1 MANWI
6 DAHHHLWEVKRGDYG
21 WLTPDVGVIYRD
33 FTVKDLQ
40 GVIQNTPVK
49 KTILV
54 QAASTVAE
62 TEYLLDIAKGN
73 DTVAGVIGWV
83 DFDKPQQAVKDIE
96 RLSQNPYFKGIRPML
111 QDIDNR
117 DYILNPDFDDIF
129 KALIDHNL
137 RFEALVFPDG
147 LPAIEKIVT
156 KYPDLQCIIDH
167 CAKPQIRN
175 GVDGKYG
182 LYEWQNLMAPFT
194 NISHVHVK
202 ISGIL
207 TESNPNAGVGD
218 VSPYVNWLL
227 DNFSHSRLI
236 WGSDWPVLNL
246 ANDYQGW
253 VAITQQ
259 LFHHLPRDTQQK
271 ITKDNA
277 VNFYNL

>member
-1 MANWI
+1 MADWI

-21 WLTPDVGVIYRD
+21 WLTPDVGVIYGD
-33 FTVKDLQ
+33 FTVQDLQ
-40 GVIQNTPVK
+40 GVIKNTPVQ

-54 QAASTVAE
+54 QAAPTVAE
-62 TEYLLDIAKGN
+62 TEYLLDIAKSD
-73 DTVAGVIGWV
+73 DTVAGIIGWV
-83 DFDKPQQAVKDIE
+83 DFDNPKQAIKDIE
-96 RLSQNPYFKGIRPML
+96 RLSKNPYFKGVRPML

-147 LPAIEKIVT
+147 LPAIQKIVT
-156 KYPDLQCIIDH
+156 KYPNLRCIIDH

-182 LYEWQNLMAPFT
+182 LYKWQSLMVPFAD
-194 NISHVHVK
+194 ISHVHVK

-207 TESNPNAGVGD
+207 TECNAHAGVED
-218 VSPYVNWLL
+218 IRPYVHWLL
-227 DNFSHSRLI
+227 DNFNHSRLI

-246 ANDYQGW
+246 ANNYQGW
-253 VAITQQ
+253 VEMTQQ
-259 LFHHLPRDTQQK
+259 LLTPLPTDAQQK
-271 ITKDNA
+271 ITSENA
-277 VNFYNL
+277 VHFYDI